1 MQELELIWD
10 EAVKD
15 KDGILIND
23 EYVLA
28 RSFKIE
34 NKDGRIIIRRFV
46 SLSLEDVSEYEKTQI
61 LKSGWVVGTINLS
74 LQFLERDID
83 DLNNKMR
90 REVNGRR
97 NGTYMIGLKT
107 KRRELI
113 KVYSRLMRKL

>member
-83 DLNNKMR
+83 DLNHKMR

>member
-61 LKSGWVVGTINLS
+61 LKSGWIVGTINLS

-83 DLNNKMR
+83 DLNHKMR